1 MQGSDAGNV
10 WFIDAQFLTFSTFFF
25 IHGILDDVPGAN
37 ESALIRQLLSNQ
49 KIHILQ
55 KKDGKQT

>member
-1 MQGSDAGNV
+1 M
-10 WFIDAQFLTFSTFFF
+10 LETFGLSMLSFSPSALFFF